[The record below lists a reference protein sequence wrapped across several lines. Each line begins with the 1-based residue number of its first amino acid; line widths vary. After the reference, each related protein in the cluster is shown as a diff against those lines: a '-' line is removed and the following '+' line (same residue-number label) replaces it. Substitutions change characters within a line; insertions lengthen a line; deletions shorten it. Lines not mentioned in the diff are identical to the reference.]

1 MYNYTRTFKSAPD
14 MEAFAQEAKKAGH
27 RLELDKVNMAVTVK
41 GLKEN
46 EWRAYRE
53 ADTNA

>member
-1 MYNYTRTFKSAPD
+1 MYNYTRTFKDSAG

-53 ADTNA
+53 SEPTA

>member
-1 MYNYTRTFKSAPD
+1 MYNYTRTFKSAAD
-14 MEAFAQEAKKAGH
+14 MEAFASEAKKAGH
-27 RLELDKVNMAVTVK
+27 RIELDTVNLAVTVK

-53 ADTNA
+53 ADANA

>member
-14 MEAFAQEAKKAGH
+14 MEAFAHEAKKAGH

-53 ADTNA
+53 ADTNT